1 MVAAASSVASSVAS
15 ATASKTSWASDGLP
29 AGGAGAERVGG
40 GGGIGDV
47 DDAAAS
53 ALAFNLFAEPRGD
66 GFIGEIFA
74 TARFSACFE
83 LAPGTTNVWPP
94 TMASRIV
101 VADTLVVVSTNDF
114 TKVST

>member
-1 MVAAASSVASSVAS
+1 VDLVVDWVEVDCEWLGGW
-15 ATASKTSWASDGLP
+15 ATALP
-29 AGGAGAERVGG
+29 LVPLVLHKFPVGG
-40 GGGIGDV
+40 GGGIGDD

-53 ALAFNLFAEPRGD
+53 ALAFNFFAEPRGD

-114 TKVST
+114 TWVST